1 MAFAVLQD
9 SVGRK
14 LEGMQLDQSTAPAG
28 SEDQPCYSF
37 EEFRMMYDST
47 ELVSDRR
54 IAFNR
59 NNASLCLAVIAGQGV
74 AASWLYKEASLAL
87 LGSIAMITISI
98 LAIIFCLYWNG
109 QMWAFKELNGA
120 KFQVL
125 EEMSGRVA
133 FPDYRERSIVSM
145 NPFYREYQILMEKR
159 KLVQGGKGLLL
170 QRSNFAETIVPK
182 SFMAFFAGVALLSI
196 FWLLMNLSVLSKG

>member
-1 MAFAVLQD
+1 MTETE
-9 SVGRK
+9 K
-14 LEGMQLDQSTAPAG
+14 PATN
-28 SEDQPCYSF
+28 EAELPCYSF

-47 ELVSDRR
+47 ELISERK

-59 NNASLCLAVIAGQGV
+59 NNASLCLLVIAGQGA
-74 AASWLYKEASLAL
+74 AASWLYKEKGLAL
-87 LGSIAMITISI
+87 LGPIALITISM

-109 QMWAFKELNGA
+109 QLWAFKELNSA

-125 EEMSGRVA
+125 DEMAGRVA

-145 NPFYREYQILMEKR
+145 NPFMREYQILTENK
-159 KLVQGGKGLLL
+159 KLIAGGKGLLL

-182 SFMAFFAGVALLSI
+182 SFIAFFAAVTALSI
-196 FWLLMNLSVLSKG
+196 VWLLMNFGILGKA